1 MLKRR
6 TLLCLSAVALSQW
19 ACVSID
25 SRIAQ
30 ERIDQDATR
39 HLNGA
44 FSNTATYASDAAGP
58 FGPPALR
65 STLAELLGV
74 RAADIDRVQ
83 LSFDP
88 EVGLT
93 IGCFA
98 GDKEVGKGAFLLKDG
113 LTVAPDGALELPKV
127 RESLQFPNAAGR
139 MTHSTRLFVNAGG
152 DLVVVR
158 GETEVDGGLMV
169 IVPVVIVGHFK
180 QLAVFR
186 HVD

>member
-30 ERIDQDATR
+30 ERIDQ
-39 HLNGA
+39 
-44 FSNTATYASDAAGP
+44 
-58 FGPPALR
+58 
-65 STLAELLGV
+65 E
-74 RAADIDRVQ
+74 
-83 LSFDP
+83 
-88 EVGLT
+88 
-93 IGCFA
+93 
-98 GDKEVGKGAFLLKDG
+98 
-113 LTVAPDGALELPKV
+113 
-127 RESLQFPNAAGR
+127 
-139 MTHSTRLFVNAGG
+139 
-152 DLVVVR
+152 VVR

-169 IVPVVIVGHFK
+169 IIPMVIVGHAK